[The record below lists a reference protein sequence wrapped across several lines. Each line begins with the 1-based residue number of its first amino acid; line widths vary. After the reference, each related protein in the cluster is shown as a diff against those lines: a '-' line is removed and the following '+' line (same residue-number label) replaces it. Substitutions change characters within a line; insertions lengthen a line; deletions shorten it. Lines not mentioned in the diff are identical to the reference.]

1 MEAAWGIGAIGLIVG
16 LVQVAKQA
24 GLPNRL
30 GGVLSVVLGALVG
43 FAWGVSPAAA
53 AEGLG
58 LFDSILVG
66 VGTGLIG
73 SGAWSATKNAREQL
87 TDDG

>member
-30 GGVLSVVLGALVG
+30 GGVAAVVTGALVG
-43 FAWGVSPAAA
+43 AAWGVSPAAA
-53 AEGLG
+53 AEGATL
-58 LFDSILVG
+58 LDSILG
-66 VGTGLIG
+66 GIGAGLIG
-73 SGAWSATKNAREQL
+73 SGAWSATKNAREHVE
-87 TDDG
+87 GG